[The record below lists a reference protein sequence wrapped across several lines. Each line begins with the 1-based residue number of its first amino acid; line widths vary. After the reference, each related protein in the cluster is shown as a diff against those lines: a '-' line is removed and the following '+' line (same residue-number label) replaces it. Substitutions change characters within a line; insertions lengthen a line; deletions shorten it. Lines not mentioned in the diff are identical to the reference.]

1 MSIDPTGDLLERI
14 ALLAAEVADIKRRL
28 RNKMRTG
35 VIKELDAARGL
46 VRVKLNDDEDGEF
59 ITGWIPWT
67 ERAGAIKSWLPPHP
81 GEQVMVVSES
91 GDLTD
96 AWCTHGGFSNANKA
110 PHDRGGEAK
119 WQVGNAS
126 ILIRDG
132 MIEITVGGSR
142 VVITPDEIVT
152 YGKTRLDD
160 GSEPVHRVGDVDSD
174 GDAAVTGAPRV
185 FA

>member
-14 ALLAAEVADIKRRL
+14 ALLTAEVADIKRRL
-28 RNKMRTG
+28 RNKVRTG
-35 VIKELDAARGL
+35 VVKDLDAARGL

-59 ITGWIPWT
+59 LTGWIPWT
-67 ERAGAIKSWLPPHP
+67 ERAGAIKSWLPPQP

-96 AWCTHGGFSNANKA
+96 AWCTHGGFSNANPA

-119 WQVGNAS
+119 WQVGDAS

-132 MIEITVGGSR
+132 MIEITVAGSR

-152 YGKTRLDD
+152 YGPTRLDD
-160 GSEPVHRVGDVDSD
+160 GNEPVHRVGDVDSD
-174 GDAAVTGAPRV
+174 GDTAVGGAPRV